1 MVYLEGPFK
10 LLRISWGPVYWSSR
24 GTGKISCHW
33 WSLLIII
40 AIRVT
45 RERVKEAQ
53 DRKKKKLRN

>member
-1 MVYLEGPFK
+1 
-10 LLRISWGPVYWSSR
+10 VYWSSRGTGKISCHWWR